1 MKIRFVSSQL
11 KLFFLSI
18 CMLAAFNSANAQDLQ
33 LIIAS
38 SNTQET
44 KAINTIGY
52 SKLFDN
58 YKTLL
63 LEIERFKNV
72 AYRLGY
78 IEATV
83 QSTTKNNLE
92 TSIQLKLGPK
102 YESVQLY
109 ADKVLFELLDIKPI
123 ETTDSLTYYQAKVSG
138 LEVLMNQLTNSLAS
152 KSYPF
157 ASVTL
162 KNIKPISKSILKAD
176 LIVVTKKARQLNT
189 VEVKGYDK
197 FPRSFIKHFLG
208 IKTNTPFD
216 LKAIQTKTETL
227 DQLNF
232 TKQLRPAEVL
242 FTQDTTS
249 VYLYLQKN
257 KSNRFDGFIGFGSE
271 ETTGDLE
278 LNGYLYLNLVN
289 NLNYGETFILN
300 YRSDENDLKTFETKL
315 TLPYLFKSPIGSE
328 LKLNIFKKDSMF
340 TTAEQSVNLF
350 YQLNP
355 KQRLF
360 LGIQTAQSN
369 ALDPIESSNIVD
381 YKINA
386 YELRYTYQN
395 RTPKDILFPLKSQM
409 EVRFSR
415 ATRKTSTATTN
426 QSIYLVKASHQF
438 NLNTSN
444 SIYIALDAQGIDSKN
459 YLFNELLRFGG
470 IRTIR
475 GFEENSINASAFIVV
490 ASEYRLR
497 LSPSLYVHSIID
509 AAYFNTP
516 TKIDQKLV
524 GIGFGF
530 GVATEA
536 GLLRFNIANGQVENQ
551 NFRFSDSK
559 VHLSLTATF

>member
-1 MKIRFVSSQL
+1 M
-11 KLFFLSI
+11 
-18 CMLAAFNSANAQDLQ
+18 
-33 LIIAS
+33 
-38 SNTQET
+38 
-44 KAINTIGY
+44 
-52 SKLFDN
+52 
-58 YKTLL
+58 
-63 LEIERFKNV
+63 
-72 AYRLGY
+72 
-78 IEATV
+78 
-83 QSTTKNNLE
+83 
-92 TSIQLKLGPK
+92 
-102 YESVQLY
+102 
-109 ADKVLFELLDIKPI
+109 
-123 ETTDSLTYYQAKVSG
+123 
-138 LEVLMNQLTNSLAS
+138 
-152 KSYPF
+152 
-157 ASVTL
+157 
-162 KNIKPISKSILKAD
+162 
-176 LIVVTKKARQLNT
+176 
-189 VEVKGYDK
+189 
-197 FPRSFIKHFLG
+197 
-208 IKTNTPFD
+208 
-216 LKAIQTKTETL
+216 
-227 DQLNF
+227 
-232 TKQLRPAEVL
+232 
-242 FTQDTTS
+242 
-249 VYLYLQKN
+249 YLQKN

-278 LNGYLYLNLVN
+278 MNGYLYLNLVN

-369 ALDPIESSNIVD
+369 TLDPIESSNIVD

-426 QSIYLVKASHQF
+426 QSIYLLKASQ
-438 NLNTSN
+438 
-444 SIYIALDAQGIDSKN
+444 N

-524 GIGFGF
+524 GIGLGF

-536 GLLRFNIANGQVENQ
+536 GLLRFNIANGQVENE